1 MKTFLLLVLVALMAL
16 IAVDRGRIYVRDP
29 LATVYITGASQG
41 GKTNAPASV
50 KSGLHPGGKSDA
62 RVSGKSEVPALGKS
76 SPRQSGG
83 SSQSQG
89 VVTESMQSAM
99 EEQIQSG
106 AVIVPAGS
114 GSSVPSESGQRQNSA
129 TELLQGSKVTGQL
142 QSGVSGVMQAAK
154 VEQVQREV
162 SGLLQSVDSG
172 LLQGSGGD
180 GRQSGVQVFVSAS
193 GDVLL
198 WRDAEPGA
206 YRILVQG
213 WNKAPGTPL
222 RLTCLRWMVCLADT
236 EHPPTIAMD
245 WTGNSGRRK
254 GKYDPK
260 VSMSGHEVS
269 FVNGDGATVRVELR

>member
-1 MKTFLLLVLVALMAL
+1 MKTFLLLVLVALLAL
-16 IAVDRGRIYVRDP
+16 IAVNRGRIYVRDP

-62 RVSGKSEVPALGKS
+62 RASGKSEVPARGKS

-83 SSQSQG
+83 SNQSQG

-106 AVIVPAGS
+106 GVI
-114 GSSVPSESGQRQNSA
+114 VPSESGNSGQRPNAASD
-129 TELLQGSKVTGQL
+129 LLQTGNVTGQL

-154 VEQVQREV
+154 VEQVQSEV
-162 SGLLQSVDSG
+162 SGLLQGMDFG
-172 LLQGSGGD
+172 LLQGSGKD

-198 WRDAEPGA
+198 WRDAQPGS

-213 WNKAPGTPL
+213 WNKAPGTPM
-222 RLTCLRWMVCLADT
+222 RLTCLRWMVCLADA

-245 WTGNSGRRK
+245 WIGNSGRRK
-254 GKYDPK
+254 GKYDPR
-260 VSMSGHEVS
+260 VTMTGREVS